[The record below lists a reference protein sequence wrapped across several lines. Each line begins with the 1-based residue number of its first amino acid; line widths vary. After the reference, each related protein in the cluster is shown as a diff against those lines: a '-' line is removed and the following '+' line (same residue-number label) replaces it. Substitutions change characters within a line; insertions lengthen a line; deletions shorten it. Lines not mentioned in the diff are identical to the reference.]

1 MLGLHP
7 QYQHVAL
14 ERVPEAFR
22 DYFRHELSRPKTCTG
37 MDGERCTFG
46 SGGGAVRVHCRA
58 GRCLFCTPEVLWPMC
73 EDDGERQQVLAKLRR
88 MPAQARGRVLE
99 ERLLPEAA
107 EYFRAQLALPA
118 ARGPAVAQWSA
129 LLASR
134 LPPYAPAS
142 AAVKQ
147 RYREA
152 VLTDRARA
160 RRRMQ
165 QPPTRVARGE
175 DVENTTGLPPAK
187 SRRLAADFERWCF
200 KDAWSMC
207 STCGALAPRE
217 LTESSLRRS
226 PKPTHAPGAC
236 FRCRGT
242 RSQPSL
248 ALEDVPAPLRGLSKE
263 AAQALS
269 PLEIDVGPVIR
280 AEGRSGYRQHATMMR
295 FRWQTLSV
303 SKQIKKV
310 EDPQMRQKARAAYK
324 YLCSSDKTPYAD
336 FVAEHKE
343 FLQQH
348 PGADLLTRRR
358 RLQFLERTGLECA
371 LWPCLFWDVKMTFTH
386 ERGSDP
392 RRVLQQQRQPTL
404 EEVVLHG
411 RRPLADAHAGADD
424 GARSSDQ
431 DEEAPDEID
440 EDSSRHSVKRLFAA
454 LAMGRLL
461 GYGAE
466 FELLQFAYD
475 LNLWSSLGSKRNL
488 QLEVPMRVMMKG
500 EAFSPLYWRAVHYAL
515 LDMVRQVG
523 YPRIFLTLAPYEWSF
538 PYHEWLRDEMSKML
552 KERLFLPVGETLHI
566 VHVLVQALKGLVLGQ
581 TGGKRHRRPWKSN
594 LFRVLDESGQPR
606 RLHFFLRLEYQD
618 GTRKAPTQDYHGSG
632 RVHVHIIIFARP
644 EDLPQLPV
652 AEAVSATLPEDPDLR
667 GYVEGSQYDRDGK
680 SGWPVREEASC
691 YDRELGAWRL
701 KHSENDHRAGLRP
714 YLLDLMEALRCH
726 QDFQM
731 CNDDGLLR
739 AYVTKYVSKFSD
751 AASDEWLNDSVD
763 AVGIAATVLMRYKPL
778 EPEMVLQLFGAR
790 FRQWHLS
797 TESGGKRDFVVP
809 CPDQEPK
816 PREVELYEAAPWA
829 RGRISLLDFLRKTT
843 ADGKICHWLKKR
855 HVSSGSAQTL
865 EDFAASYRM
874 QGEKVVAAETVSKFN
889 DRFFGQWLMLHVP
902 FRSAADLAL
911 PEAVADRVPEAHRYF
926 GMALLCKHPIAQ
938 AMWRD
943 DERIRQEFKMEAH
956 TQDHVDTLVAMIQ
969 AHRGLVHKY
978 LQGNLDARAERR
990 QRQEQQRRHQPGA
1003 VAAAES
1009 PDFNQDQQRF
1019 RRRVNEAVDRAL
1031 QIEASRTEAEADR
1044 LREEAASSRATVC
1057 LGPPGTGKTTVVF
1070 SCIDRALEE
1079 GGRVLLALPTAQL
1092 ASRMRAKY
1100 GDAVDI
1106 DTCHAAFGLH
1116 ETAEQGEASLLAIY
1130 ALIVVD
1136 ELSQLDEANFEKI
1149 LRIWGAAERIPA
1161 LALLGDRWQM
1171 AGMGERR
1178 PWHSRLWP
1186 TMCFRVTL
1194 HTMYR
1199 CKDPKHARLLKL
1211 LRTGKPTKKL
1221 LDSELRKKM
1230 AWRPAGPP
1238 TVDGVRK
1245 LLKAHP
1251 DTTILTCSRR
1261 GAEEVN
1267 QCALKALFPTF
1278 PPLIVL
1284 PADVDSNPENY
1295 VRGVL
1300 KPVEELVPSNM
1311 PVHRGMR
1318 VYMTRNVRKDLDYV
1332 NGMEA
1337 QVLDFDRSSA
1347 GLLLRTVTGHT
1358 VSVWRWTDP
1367 DRGGLSYYPV
1377 RPGYASTILKF
1388 QGAELP
1394 HVVVYLDAPKVPAA
1408 AYTAISRVGF
1418 YDNFLLAGSLTPEHF
1433 TPAH

>member
-1 MLGLHP
+1 MIALAP
-7 QYQHVAL
+7 EYQQIAL
-14 ERVPEAFR
+14 ERVPAAFR
-22 DYFRHELSRPKTCTG
+22 DYFSHELSKPWTCAG
-37 MDGERCTFG
+37 MGGERCTFG
-46 SGGGAVRVHCRA
+46 SCGKAVQVKGGAR
-58 GRCLFCTPEVLWPMC
+58 RCLFCRPEDLWPMC
-73 EDDGERQQVLAKLRR
+73 EDEAERRQVLAKLRR
-88 MPAQARGRVLE
+88 MPAGGRNRVLE
-99 ERLLPEAA
+99 ERLLPEVA
-107 EYFRAQLALPA
+107 EYFRAQLVLPVA
-118 ARGPAVAQWSA
+118 QRNRGPAAAPAQWSA
-129 LLASR
+129 ILASR
-134 LPPYAPAS
+134 ASPYAPAS
-142 AAVKQ
+142 AAAKK

-152 VLTDRARA
+152 VLADRARA

-165 QPPTRVARGE
+165 QPPMRVARGE
-175 DVENTTGLPPAK
+175 EVENTTGLPSAK
-187 SRRLAADFERWCF
+187 CRRLAVDFERWCL
-200 KDAWSMC
+200 KDSWSMC
-207 STCGALAPRE
+207 SACGVLAPHE

-236 FRCRGT
+236 FRCKAS

-248 ALEDVPAPLRGLSKE
+248 ALQDVPEPLRGLSQE
-263 AAQALS
+263 AAEALS
-269 PLEIDVGPVIR
+269 PLEIDVGPLIR
-280 AEGRSGYRQHATMMR
+280 AEGKSGYRQHTTMMR

-303 SKQIKKV
+303 SKRIKKV
-310 EDPQMRQKARAAYK
+310 EDPEMRLKARAAYE
-324 YLCSSDKTPYAD
+324 YLRSSDTTPYAD

-343 FLQQH
+343 FLKEH
-348 PGADLLTRRR
+348 PGADALTRRR
-358 RLQFLERTGLECA
+358 RLQFLERVGVECA
-371 LWPCLFWDVKMTFTH
+371 LWPCLFWDVKMTLIH
-386 ERGSDP
+386 ERGTDP
-392 RRVLQQQRQPTL
+392 RRVLRQLRQPTL
-404 EEVVLHG
+404 EEVMLHAG
-411 RRPLADAHAGADD
+411 RPFADARARPDDVESFDEDEGAPDKIDDD
-424 GARSSDQ
+424 G
-431 DEEAPDEID
+431 
-440 EDSSRHSVKRLFAA
+440 SRHSVKRLFAA

-461 GYGAE
+461 GYGAQ
-466 FELLQFAYD
+466 FDLLQFAYD

-488 QLEVPMRVMMKG
+488 QLQVPMRVMMKG
-500 EAFSPLYWRAVHYAL
+500 KAFSPLYWRAVHYAL

-552 KERLFLPVGETLHI
+552 KERLFLPIGETLHV
-566 VHVLVQALKGLVLGQ
+566 VHVLIQALKGLILGQ
-581 TGGKRHRRPWKSN
+581 TGRKQKRQPWKSN
-594 LFRVLDESGQPR
+594 LFRIVDENGQPR

-632 RVHVHIIIFARP
+632 RVHVHMIIFVRP
-644 EDLPQLPV
+644 EDLPQLPI
-652 AEAVSATLPEDPDLR
+652 AEAISATLPEDPDLR
-667 GYVEGSQYDRDGK
+667 GYVEGSQYDRDGR
-680 SGWPVREEASC
+680 SGWPVCEEPSR
-691 YDRELGAWRL
+691 YDPEAGAWQLR
-701 KHSENDHRAGLRP
+701 HSENDHHAGLRP
-714 YLLDLMEALRCH
+714 YLVDLMEVLRCH

-751 AASDEWLNDSVD
+751 AASEEWLNDSVD

-816 PREVELYEAAPWA
+816 CREVELYEAARWA
-829 RGRISLLDFLRKTT
+829 RGCISLLDFLRKTT
-843 ADGKICHWLKKR
+843 ADGKICHWLKKT
-855 HVSSGSAQTL
+855 HASSGSAQTL
-865 EDFAASYRM
+865 EEFAASYRM

-889 DRFFGQWLMLHVP
+889 DRYFGQWLMLHVP

-911 PEAVADRVPEAHRYF
+911 PEAVENRVPDAHRYF

-938 AMWRD
+938 AMWQD
-943 DERIRQEFKMEAH
+943 DERIRQEF
-956 TQDHVDTLVAMIQ
+956 TQDHVETLVAMIQ
-969 AHRGLVHKY
+969 AHRGLVRSY
-978 LQGNLDARAERR
+978 LDGNLDARAERR
-990 QRQEQQRRHQPGA
+990 QRQEQQRRHQPGV
-1003 VAAAES
+1003 VAAADT

-1031 QIEASRTEAEADR
+1031 EIEAAATEAEADG
-1044 LREEAASSRATVC
+1044 LCAEAASSRAAVC
-1057 LGPPGTGKTTVVF
+1057 LGPPGTGKTTVIF
-1070 SCIDRALEE
+1070 SCIDRALEK

-1116 ETAEQGEASLLAIY
+1116 ENAEQGEASLLAMY

-1136 ELSQLDEANFEKI
+1136 ELSQLDETNFDKI
-1149 LRIWGAAERIPA
+1149 LRIWAAAERIPA

-1178 PWHSRLWP
+1178 PWHSRLWA
-1186 TMCFRVTL
+1186 TMCFQVTL

-1199 CKDPKHARLLKL
+1199 CKDPKHAKLLKL
-1211 LRTGKPTKKL
+1211 LRTGKPTEKL

-1238 TVDGVRK
+1238 HVEGVRK

-1261 GAEEVN
+1261 GAEQVN
-1267 QCALKALFPTF
+1267 QCAVEALFPSF
-1278 PPLIVL
+1278 PPLTVL
-1284 PADVDSNPENY
+1284 QADVDSNPQNY
-1295 VRGVL
+1295 DRGVL
-1300 KPVEELVPSNM
+1300 KPVEELVPSSM

-1318 VYMTRNVRKDLDYV
+1318 VYMTRNVRKDVDYV

-1337 QVLDFDRSSA
+1337 QVLDFDSRSG

-1358 VSVWRWTDP
+1358 VSIWRWTDP

-1408 AYTAISRVGF
+1408 AYTAISRVGY

-1433 TPAH
+1433 TPAQ